1 MMLYTVFLITCL
13 IIIVLAVVRQI
24 WSKVHYRRHSL
35 RGIEGVLFFIGLI
48 KSTQQHRGMH
58 SGLLNGKLE
67 FKKKLPAIELIIS
80 DYYTKILKFEKS
92 HIYPKSLSIYTPS
105 KQWQLF
111 IKNKTIDSAESFRVH
126 SRLIARQLDALWDMS
141 DEFSLTSNNQ
151 LNIRNLAQQLI
162 QTLPEL
168 TEALGQIRALTVQ
181 VASKQAM
188 SADKK
193 LQLLFTLGK
202 IEEHHQNLITPLPE
216 ETNKKLITFID
227 MIKQN
232 THNGFLSRKKPEQ
245 LFQDSTEVIDALFIF
260 IQTGFDSLKVLIK
273 TGKVEM

>member
-1 MMLYTVFLITCL
+1 MTVCT
-13 IIIVLAVVRQI
+13 
-24 WSKVHYRRHSL
+24 H
-35 RGIEGVLFFIGLI
+35 
-48 KSTQQHRGMH
+48 
-58 SGLLNGKLE
+58 
-67 FKKKLPAIELIIS
+67 
-80 DYYTKILKFEKS
+80 LKFG
-92 HIYPKSLSIYTPS
+92 PV
-105 KQWQLF
+105 
-111 IKNKTIDSAESFRVH
+111 KNNAIDSAESFRVH
-126 SRLIARQLDALWDMS
+126 SRLIDRQLDALWDMS

-151 LNIRNLAQQLI
+151 INIRHLAQQLI

-216 ETNKKLITFID
+216 ETNQKLMTFID

-232 THNGFLSRKKPEQ
+232 THNGFLSRKKPDQ
-245 LFQDSTEVIDALFIF
+245 LFQDSSEVIDALFAF
-260 IQTGFDSLKVLIK
+260 IQTGLEALKGAIK
-273 TGKVEM
+273 KGKVAI